1 MSNRF
6 AAALGKTGAP
16 EETPAKGRPPPRQKR
31 GKHVG
36 GYFTPEVS
44 RQLRQLALDENSSL
58 QAVLGEALDMLF
70 ESRRLPTIARTP
82 GG

>member
-6 AAALGKTGAP
+6 AQAPGKKP
-16 EETPAKGRPPPRQKR
+16 SPAPRQAASKSSKKR

-44 RQLRQLALDENSSL
+44 LQLRQLALDENSSV
-58 QAVLGEALDMLF
+58 QALLGEALDMLF
-70 ESRRLPTIARTP
+70 ESRRLPTIAGRP
-82 GG
+82 EAG